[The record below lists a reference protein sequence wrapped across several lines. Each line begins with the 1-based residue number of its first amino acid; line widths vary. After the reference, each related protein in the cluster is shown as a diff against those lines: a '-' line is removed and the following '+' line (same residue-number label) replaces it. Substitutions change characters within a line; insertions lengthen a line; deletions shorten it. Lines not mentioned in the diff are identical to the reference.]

1 MNSSLTIINTI
12 AGWIPSKVRGA
23 IYGLIGLFWLIN
35 EIWNLL
41 PSGELGSRIALT
53 ISLLGAIMAA
63 ANTDLVPDPNALRT
77 DQRAYELRDIGQSAL
92 VTILIVVAIVVLVLV
107 VVVVGRV

>member
-1 MNSSLTIINTI
+1 MHSTLTTINTI

-23 IYGLIGLFWLIN
+23 IYGLIGLFWMLN
-35 EIWNLL
+35 QIWNIL
-41 PSGELGSRIALT
+41 PDNTVGENIALT

-77 DQRAYELRDIGQSAL
+77 DQRAHELRDLGQSAL
-92 VTILIVVAIVVLVLV
+92 VTILIVVAIVVLVLI
-107 VVVVGRV
+107 VVGRV